1 MRLETL
7 DDAKSYLEGLINL
20 ERTRDFDY
28 ESMGLDRIRALLE
41 ALGHPERGLPC
52 VHVAGSKGK
61 GTVALAAEALL
72 RAAGKHVGTFTS
84 PHLESWTQ
92 RFRIDGEP
100 VKEGTMVA
108 ALRSMLPVVERL
120 RGDPRLC
127 PSFFDVATALA
138 LVLFRDLRVDA
149 GVVEVGLGGR
159 LDSTNAVE
167 SKVSVITMIELE
179 HTDKLGN
186 TLEEICAE
194 KAGIL
199 RPGVP
204 VAHGPLEPG
213 AYGVLAARAVAND
226 AALDGVD
233 APEAELSAA
242 GLRFWLGDG
251 REIRAPV
258 LGAHQAT
265 NLAIAIRACELFLE
279 RPLSKREVSALESL
293 SLPARLECFGDAILD
308 CAHTPESARAL
319 RRTLSAV
326 WPRRAWVLVVSI
338 AADKNAAGILAELAP
353 EVRACVVSAAEPV
366 RSIAPEQLLALAR
379 ASGIENVEAVAD
391 PAAALLRAGE
401 IAGPED
407 LLVVTGSVYFA
418 GAVRPQLVARKAGV

>member
-41 ALGHPERGLPC
+41 ALGHPERGLSC
-52 VHVAGSKGK
+52 VHIAGSKGK
-61 GTVALAAEALL
+61 GTVALAAEVLL
-72 RAAGKHVGTFTS
+72 RAAGRRVGTFTS

-92 RFRIDGEP
+92 RFRIDGES

-138 LVLFRDLRVDA
+138 LVLFR
-149 GVVEVGLGGR
+149 
-159 LDSTNAVE
+159 
-167 SKVSVITMIELE
+167 VSVITAIELE

-326 WPRRAWVLVVSI
+326 WPRRTWVLVVSI

-353 EVRACVVSAAEPV
+353 AVRACVVSAAEPV
-366 RSIAPEQLLALAR
+366 RSIAPEELLALAR
-379 ASGIENVEAVAD
+379 SSGIENVEAVAD

-418 GAVRPQLVARKAGV
+418 GAVRPQLVARKVGV